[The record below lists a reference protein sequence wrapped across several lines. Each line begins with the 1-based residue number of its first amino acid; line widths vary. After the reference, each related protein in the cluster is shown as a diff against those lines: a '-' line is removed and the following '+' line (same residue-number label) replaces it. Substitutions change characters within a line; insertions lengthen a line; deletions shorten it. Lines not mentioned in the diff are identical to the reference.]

1 MLFLYIIMAKNAVYF
16 DTERKAET
24 AKRKF
29 KKYNSTKCYRW
40 VVQGNSLVRI
50 KKRSC

>member
-1 MLFLYIIMAKNAVYF
+1 MENIRLFN
-16 DTERKAET
+16 TEREAEK

-29 KKYNSTKCYRW
+29 KKYKSTKNYRW

-50 KKRSC
+50 RKN